1 VFSQRGS
8 SIDHRETIFPNL
20 LSSFPGF
27 PKILRSLLSAPAFFS
42 SAMAF
47 LRSCFFGVLSLALV
61 FSLPLRSVLP
71 LHLGVGSL
79 LEVYVDGVSWVLLS
93 LSLVV
98 GLSLVCFASSAFV
111 LVFSFAVSLVSVFL
125 FVSGHALLWFVV
137 FEIVLVPMLLWGLS
151 YGGFRSFKASLY
163 LVGYTAVSGSV
174 LLVGLVLLFVSS
186 GSWSLS
192 VWVSSPLPSSVG
204 VVAFLLVF
212 LGLAV
217 KVPLFPFYGWLPE
230 AHVEASTEGSVILA
244 ALLLKFGCFGMIR
257 LCLDVL
263 GPFAFFWFPLVQ
275 TVCVLGA
282 VLSLVSALVATDM
295 KRVVA
300 YSSVGHMG
308 VMTLGLFSG
317 DRVGESGAV
326 FEMVSHGVVASLLF
340 LCVGI
345 LSRRIGSRQLLDVS
359 GAMSVSPVLG
369 SFVALSFFGNMAAP
383 GLSSFVGELLVL
395 AGLGSASLYVSLA
408 WSAITLVL
416 NAAISIRVVSAVLFG
431 NPGHGVW
438 YDVRTAEALVLLPFA
453 WLMVS
458 LGLVPDLLLDL
469 LRCG

>member
-1 VFSQRGS
+1 MAF
-8 SIDHRETIFPNL
+8 F
-20 LSSFPGF
+20 
-27 PKILRSLLSAPAFFS
+27 RSLAFGILSVAL
-42 SAMAF
+42 F
-47 LRSCFFGVLSLALV
+47 LVML
-61 FSLPLRSVLP
+61 LRSVLP
-71 LHLGVGSL
+71 LHLGVGTL

-98 GLSLVCFASSAFV
+98 GLSLVSFASSFFS
-111 LVFSFAVSLVSVFL
+111 LCFSFAVSVLSALL
-125 FVSGHALLWFVV
+125 FVSGHALLWFLV
-137 FEIVLVPMLLWGLS
+137 FEVVLVPMLFWGLS

-174 LLVGLVLLFVSS
+174 LLVGLVLLYVSL
-186 GSWSLS
+186 GSWSFA

-244 ALLLKFGCFGMIR
+244 ALLLKFGCFGMVR
-257 LCLDVL
+257 LGLDVL
-263 GPFAFFWFPLVQ
+263 GSFASYWYALIQ

-340 LCVGI
+340 LCVGM

-359 GAMSVSPVLG
+359 GTMSVSPVFG
-369 SFVALSFFGNMAAP
+369 SFMALSVFGNMAAP

-395 AGLGSASLYVSLA
+395 AGLGSASLYVSMA
-408 WSAITLVL
+408 WSALTIGL

-431 NPGHGVW
+431 NAGYGVW
-438 YDVRTAEALVLLPFA
+438 HDVRAAEVLVLLPFT

-458 LGLVPDLLLDL
+458 LGLVPDALLDL
-469 LRCG
+469 LLKLLRAWLRV